1 MDDLTNEQKL
11 ILDECRILLKEHRQL
26 CEESERTGINNDNE
40 TDELY
45 SRYRHLIHDN
55 FDLELLKKTERRAGH
70 GSFMEPEYIDTLI
83 EVIKEQPKKIC
94 TYRGYELI
102 RGIDCW
108 GNISYARIKT
118 EDSTV
123 MCLTGMTMN
132 LLPQHLSR
140 QLTMI
145 QVIRILCYDRH
156 SKKKYDFFGCMHS
169 AAFRSFWN
177 LVLH

>member
-1 MDDLTNEQKL
+1 M
-11 ILDECRILLKEHRQL
+11 

-45 SRYRHLIHDN
+45 SRYWHLIHDN

-108 GNISYARIKT
+108 GNISYAPYKNA
-118 EDSTV
+118 DSSPHPLSLVLKIQT
-123 MCLTGMTMN
+123 CGY
-132 LLPQHLSR
+132 PHLSG
-140 QLTMI
+140 I
-145 QVIRILCYDRH
+145 PCPE
-156 SKKKYDFFGCMHS
+156 
-169 AAFRSFWN
+169 
-177 LVLH
+177 